1 MNFLHASLRAV
12 RSIFIGAI
20 LSISSFLLDLA
31 AESPA
36 QRFWAFK
43 PLGHSPI
50 PAVESTGFP
59 VRNPVDAFVLDS
71 LQRRGLQPSPP
82 ASRQELGRR
91 LFFDLTGL
99 PPTPEEMA
107 AFVNDPSPDAYERL
121 VDRLL
126 ESPHFGERWAQHWL
140 DVVRFAETEGFEY
153 DGHLPEAWRF
163 RDYVIEA
170 TQNDK
175 PFDHFLTEQ
184 ISGDE
189 RHPGPSDGARAAI
202 FHRLGPVRR
211 NAGNPEIALSRN
223 EILTERT
230 DVIGAAFLGLTVGC
244 ARCHDHKID
253 PISQKDY
260 YRLQAYIAAS
270 QEIDIPLVSKAEQS
284 AWETTNQSVQD
295 QLRILRKAVDG
306 AEGTNRIQLKA
317 QIAAL
322 EHSLPPRPPTLP
334 SVRNDPTLRT
344 AIHVLKRGEWE
355 RKGEPVGPR
364 PLSILVEEDRPESPP
379 DLEYPRTE
387 LARWLTDPSHPLTSR
402 VIVNRLFQNHFGTGL
417 VKTPNDFGLHG
428 DRPSHPELLDW
439 LARELLNQGWRLKP
453 IHRLLVCSSTYRQS
467 THSPQFRRSMELDP
481 ENRLLWHFK
490 PRRLSAEELRDAMLA
505 VSGILNRRIAG
516 PSVLVPVDS
525 ELVQLLYKPDQ
536 WKVTADSS
544 EHHRR
549 SIYLIA
555 KRNLRLP
562 FLESFDQPSL
572 ISSCGRRES
581 STHAPQALELLNGS
595 LSNELAQRFA
605 ERLRRESGGD
615 PLRFIDRAYQLALN
629 RPPTSEELQR
639 SLTFLQDQ
647 PPREFALALFN
658 LNAFLYVP

>member
-20 LSISSFLLDLA
+20 LSSFLLDLT
-31 AESPA
+31 AESPT

-43 PLGHSPI
+43 PLGLSPI
-50 PAVESTGFP
+50 PAVESTNFP

-99 PPTPEEMA
+99 PPTPEEME
-107 AFVNDPSPDAYERL
+107 AFVNDSSPDAYERL

-126 ESPHFGERWAQHWL
+126 ENSHFGERWAQHWL

-184 ISGDE
+184 VAGDE
-189 RHPGPSDGARAAI
+189 LQPGPSDGARAAI

-260 YRLQAYIAAS
+260 YRLQAYVAAS
-270 QEIDIPLVSKAEQS
+270 QEHDIPLVSKAEQS
-284 AWETTNQSVQD
+284 AWETNNQSVQD

-306 AEGTNRIQLKA
+306 AEETNRIQLKA

-322 EHSLPPRPPTLP
+322 EHSLPPRPHTLP
-334 SVRNDPTLRT
+334 SVRNDPVQRT

-364 PLSILVEEDRPESPP
+364 PLSVLVEDGRPESPP
-379 DLEYPRTE
+379 DLARPRTE

-467 THSPQFRRSMELDP
+467 THSRQFKRSMELDP

-490 PRRLSAEELRDAMLA
+490 SRRLSAEELRDTILA
-505 VSGILNRRIAG
+505 VSGILNRRIGG
-516 PSVLVPVDS
+516 PSVLVPVDR

-544 EHHRR
+544 EHIRR

-562 FLESFDQPSL
+562 FLESFDQPGL
-572 ISSCGRRES
+572 ISSCGKRES

-595 LSNELAQRFA
+595 FSNDLAQRFA

-615 PLRFIDRAYQLALN
+615 PHRMIDRAFQLAIN
-629 RPPTSEELQR
+629 RSPTTEEQQQ
-639 SLTFLQDQ
+639 SLEFLRGQ
-647 PPREFALALFN
+647 PPKEFTLALFN